1 MGAPIPGTTNQYE
14 QKKGSLYMVKKDMTV
29 VKELTKIGI
38 SNGQA
43 WSPDK
48 TKTYYIDTLTD
59 EVFSYDY
66 DDASGAICE

>member
-1 MGAPIPGTTNQYE
+1 
-14 QKKGSLYMVKKDMTV
+14 MVKKDMTV

-66 DDASGAICE
+66 DDASGVICE